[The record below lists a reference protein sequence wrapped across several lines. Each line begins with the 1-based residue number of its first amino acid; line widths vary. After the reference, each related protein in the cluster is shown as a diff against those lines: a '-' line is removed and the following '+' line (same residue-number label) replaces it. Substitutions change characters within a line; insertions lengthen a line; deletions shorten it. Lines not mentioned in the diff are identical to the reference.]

1 MKKMKLYWMKL
12 KKIKSEML
20 YIRSTSQ
27 SLLQKSITMQDAK
40 VNEKA
45 ERVRRIDYEVSLV
58 GRPKTTNSS

>member
-1 MKKMKLYWMKL
+1 MKKLNLYRLKL

-27 SLLQKSITMQDAK
+27 SLLQKAIDMQDVK

-45 ERVRRIDYEVSLV
+45 ERIRKIDYEVSLV
-58 GRPKTTNSS
+58 GRPKSS